1 LESYTFSSGSRR
13 IFYSTAQA
21 YADESDTTNEATTM
35 TIPKPHFLLFCDGNA
50 STASESANANR
61 GRWKFVL
68 ENVETGERSEATDIE
83 PSFATERCALV
94 SVLRGLESLEQP
106 SRVTLVTTSR
116 YVTRGLQ
123 YGLTE
128 WRDNDFSW
136 EHFGAVQP
144 IRNADIWRRIDRTLA
159 FHQVQCRWMS
169 QEELPPE
176 APSEDLQKPAEETIQ
191 KKIAT
196 RPSSPRSVTIASVVD
211 TKTVPSHSNKKH
223 QRIYPA
229 TPVSSTRGPVHEP
242 ALGKKTP
249 NSSLPSNATGM
260 PNAEKPKIRSLPW
273 SRLVLIVSAPW
284 RSGRT
289 AYRYLWNR
297 ILDLDECLESFI
309 KCLLLLEPTLQ
320 RPRQKK

>member
-1 LESYTFSSGSRR
+1 
-13 IFYSTAQA
+13 
-21 YADESDTTNEATTM
+21 M
-35 TIPKPHFLLFCDGNA
+35 TIPKPHFLLLCDGNA

-83 PSFATERCALV
+83 PSFATDRCALV

-176 APSEDLQKPAEETIQ
+176 APGEELQKPVEEPIQ
-191 KKIAT
+191 EKIAN

-211 TKTVPSHSNKKH
+211 TKAVPSSSSKKH
-223 QRIYPA
+223 QRIYPD
-229 TPVSSTRGPVHEP
+229 TPASSIGGAVHEP
-242 ALGKKTP
+242 SLDKKMPHGT
-249 NSSLPSNATGM
+249 LPSIETGM
-260 PNAEKPKIRSLPW
+260 SKANKPKFRPFPL

-289 AYRYLWNR
+289 ALRYLWVR
-297 ILDLDECLESFI
+297 ILDLDECLESYI
-309 KCLLLLEPTLQ
+309 KCMLLLEPTLQ
-320 RPRQKK
+320 RPKQKK

>member
-1 LESYTFSSGSRR
+1 
-13 IFYSTAQA
+13 
-21 YADESDTTNEATTM
+21 M

-83 PSFATERCALV
+83 PSFATDRCALV

-123 YGLTE
+123 YGLIE

-176 APSEDLQKPAEETIQ
+176 APNEELQKPAEEPVQ
-191 KKIAT
+191 EKIT
-196 RPSSPRSVTIASVVD
+196 NRPSGPRTVTIASVVD
-211 TKTVPSHSNKKH
+211 NKAVPSSSTKKH
-223 QRIYPA
+223 QRIYPD
-229 TPVSSTRGPVHEP
+229 TPVSSTNAVLPEP
-242 ALGKKTP
+242 SIGKKT
-249 NSSLPSNATGM
+249 LPSALPSIETRM
-260 PNAEKPKIRSLPW
+260 PNANKPTDRAFPL
-273 SRLVLIVSAPW
+273 SRLILIVSAPW

-289 AYRYLWNR
+289 AFRYLWNR
-297 ILDLDECLESFI
+297 ILDLDECLESYI
-309 KCLLLLEPTLQ
+309 KCMLLMEPTFQ
-320 RPRQKK
+320 RPKQKK

>member
-1 LESYTFSSGSRR
+1 M
-13 IFYSTAQA
+13 
-21 YADESDTTNEATTM
+21 M

-83 PSFATERCALV
+83 PSFATDRCALV

-176 APSEDLQKPAEETIQ
+176 APSEELQKPAEESVQEKNTNR
-191 KKIAT
+191 T
-196 RPSSPRSVTIASVVD
+196 SSLRSVTIAPVVD
-211 TKTVPSHSNKKH
+211 TQAARSISCDRSETADWPTLASTETIPTVPSSPSRKH
-223 QRIYPA
+223 QRIYPD
-229 TPVSSTRGPVHEP
+229 TPVSSTHATVHAP
-242 ALGKKTP
+242 LLGKKSPLST
-249 NSSLPSNATGM
+249 LRTKETRM
-260 PNAEKPKIRSLPW
+260 PNAMKPTQRSFLL
-273 SRLVLIVSAPW
+273 SRLISIVSAPW

-289 AYRYLWNR
+289 AFGYLWNR
-297 ILDLDECLESFI
+297 ILDLDECLESYI
-309 KCLLLLEPTLQ
+309 KCMLLLEPTLQ
-320 RPRQKK
+320 RPKQKK

>member
-1 LESYTFSSGSRR
+1 M
-13 IFYSTAQA
+13 TA
-21 YADESDTTNEATTM
+21 
-35 TIPKPHFLLFCDGNA
+35 PKPHFLLFCDGNA

-68 ENVETGERSEATDIE
+68 ENVETGERSEATDTE
-83 PSFATERCALV
+83 PSIATDRCSLV

-169 QEELPPE
+169 HEELP
-176 APSEDLQKPAEETIQ
+176 AEEPIDDRAEVKPMT
-191 KKIAT
+191 
-196 RPSSPRSVTIASVVD
+196 SRSVTIAPVV
-211 TKTVPSHSNKKH
+211 TSTASHTSSSTNSQATLAVASLLPTEKTANIPFVLVKKH
-223 QRIYPA
+223 QRVYTD
-229 TPVSSTRGPVHEP
+229 TPVANSCV
-242 ALGKKTP
+242 AKTDH
-249 NSSLPSNATGM
+249 NLKQDRVLASKHSM
-260 PNAEKPKIRSLPW
+260 EKPIPTRPRNVAERPSIWTQIR
-273 SRLVLIVSAPW
+273 LIASYPW
-284 RSGRT
+284 RIGRLT
-289 AYRYLWNR
+289 LSYLWIR
-297 ILDLDECLESFI
+297 ILDLDECLESYL
-309 KCLLLLEPTLQ
+309 KCMLLLEPTSQ
-320 RPRQKK
+320 RTKDKN

>member
-1 LESYTFSSGSRR
+1 M
-13 IFYSTAQA
+13 
-21 YADESDTTNEATTM
+21 M

-83 PSFATERCALV
+83 PSFATDRCALV

-176 APSEDLQKPAEETIQ
+176 APSEELQKQAEE
-191 KKIAT
+191 
-196 RPSSPRSVTIASVVD
+196 
-211 TKTVPSHSNKKH
+211 
-223 QRIYPA
+223 
-229 TPVSSTRGPVHEP
+229 
-242 ALGKKTP
+242 
-249 NSSLPSNATGM
+249 
-260 PNAEKPKIRSLPW
+260 
-273 SRLVLIVSAPW
+273 
-284 RSGRT
+284 
-289 AYRYLWNR
+289 
-297 ILDLDECLESFI
+297 
-309 KCLLLLEPTLQ
+309 
-320 RPRQKK
+320 

>member
-1 LESYTFSSGSRR
+1 
-13 IFYSTAQA
+13 
-21 YADESDTTNEATTM
+21 M

-83 PSFATERCALV
+83 PSFATDRCALV

-176 APSEDLQKPAEETIQ
+176 APGEEIQKPVEEPIQ
-191 KKIAT
+191 EKIAN
-196 RPSSPRSVTIASVVD
+196 RPSGPRSVTIASVVD
-211 TKTVPSHSNKKH
+211 TKTVPSSSIKKH
-223 QRIYPA
+223 QRIYPD
-229 TPVSSTRGPVHEP
+229 TPVSSTRGTMHESS
-242 ALGKKTP
+242 LGKETP
-249 NSSLPSNATGM
+249 NGSLPSIEAGKPKTD
-260 PNAEKPKIRSLPW
+260 KPKIRSFPL

-289 AYRYLWNR
+289 AFRYLWNR
-297 ILDLDECLESFI
+297 ILDLDECLESYI
-309 KCLLLLEPTLQ
+309 KCMLLLEPTLQ
-320 RPRQKK
+320 RPKHKK

>member
-1 LESYTFSSGSRR
+1 
-13 IFYSTAQA
+13 
-21 YADESDTTNEATTM
+21 M

-83 PSFATERCALV
+83 PSFATDRCALV

-176 APSEDLQKPAEETIQ
+176 APSEELQKPEEAIQ
-191 KKIAT
+191 EKIAS

-211 TKTVPSHSNKKH
+211 TKSVPSSSSKKH
-223 QRIYPA
+223 QRIYPD
-229 TPVSSTRGPVHEP
+229 TPASSIGGAVHEP
-242 ALGKKTP
+242 SLDKKTP
-249 NSSLPSNATGM
+249 HGTLPSIETGM
-260 PNAEKPKIRSLPW
+260 SKANKPRFRPFPL

-289 AYRYLWNR
+289 AFRYLWNR
-297 ILDLDECLESFI
+297 ILDLDECLESYI
-309 KCLLLLEPTLQ
+309 KCMLLLEPTLQ
-320 RPRQKK
+320 RPKQKK

>member
-1 LESYTFSSGSRR
+1 
-13 IFYSTAQA
+13 
-21 YADESDTTNEATTM
+21 M

-83 PSFATERCALV
+83 PSFATDRCALV

-176 APSEDLQKPAEETIQ
+176 TPDEQLEKPAEEPIQ
-191 KKIAT
+191 ERIASK
-196 RPSSPRSVTIASVVD
+196 PSSPRSVTIASVVEN
-211 TKTVPSHSNKKH
+211 KTVPSNFSKKH
-223 QRIYPA
+223 QRIYPD
-229 TPVSSTRGPVHEP
+229 TPVSSTRGTVHEP
-242 ALGKKTP
+242 SVGKETP
-249 NSSLPSNATGM
+249 NGSLPIIETGM
-260 PNAEKPKIRSLPW
+260 PNANKPKFRSFPL

-289 AYRYLWNR
+289 AFRYLWNR
-297 ILDLDECLESFI
+297 ILDLDECLESYI
-309 KCLLLLEPTLQ
+309 KCMLLLEPTLQ
-320 RPRQKK
+320 RPKHKK